1 MSDKSNMLHEEL
13 MDIIMDHYENPRN
26 SGKIENPDVEF
37 HGGNPGCGDTIE
49 LQLKIS
55 DEGIVK
61 DIKFEIEGCIVSSAG
76 TSMIS
81 EKIINKSIDD
91 IKNIGRDDMRELLGK
106 DIIIRRPQCSNLG
119 IDTIKTAIRKYEKE
133 KMASEI

>member
-1 MSDKSNMLHEEL
+1 MLHEEL

-26 SGKIENPDVEF
+26 YGKIEKPDIEF
-37 HGGNPGCGDTIE
+37 HGGNVGCGDTIT

-55 DEGIVK
+55 ESGIVE

-81 EKIINKSIDD
+81 EKIINKPIEE
-91 IKNIGRDDMRELLGK
+91 IKKLGRDEMKELLGK

-119 IDTIKTAIRKYEKE
+119 IDTLKAAIKKYEKE
-133 KMASEI
+133 KLASEL

>member
-1 MSDKSNMLHEEL
+1 MLHEEL

-26 SGKIENPDVEF
+26 YGKIEKPDIEF
-37 HGGNPGCGDTIE
+37 HGGNPGCGDTIT

-55 DEGIVK
+55 ESGIVE

-81 EKIINKSIDD
+81 EKIINKPIEE
-91 IKNIGRDDMRELLGK
+91 IKKLGRDEMKELLGK

-119 IDTIKTAIRKYEKE
+119 IDTFKAAIKKYEKE
-133 KMASEI
+133 KLASEL

>member
-1 MSDKSNMLHEEL
+1 VSDKSNMLHEEL

>member
-1 MSDKSNMLHEEL
+1 MTNKHNMLHEEL

-26 SGKIENPDVEF
+26 YGKLDDPDVEF

-49 LQLKIS
+49 LQLKIN
-55 DEGIVK
+55 DEGILE

-81 EKIINKSIDD
+81 EKILNKSIEE
-91 IKNIGRDDMRELLGK
+91 IKKIGRDEMKELLGK
-106 DIIIRRPQCSNLG
+106 DIIIRRPQCSCLG
-119 IDTIKTAIRKYEKE
+119 IDTIKTAIRKYEKD
-133 KMASEI
+133 KVSSEL